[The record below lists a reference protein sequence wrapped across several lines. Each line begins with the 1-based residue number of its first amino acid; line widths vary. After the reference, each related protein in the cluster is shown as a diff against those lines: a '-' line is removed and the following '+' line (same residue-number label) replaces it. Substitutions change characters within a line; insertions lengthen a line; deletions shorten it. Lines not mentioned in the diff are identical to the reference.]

1 MLLYT
6 QTNLLIDAYLHWWY
20 QCSPPLSTLICT
32 LSQTCLSMLA
42 STKYSEQEV
51 LPRNQPPPCYRNRPK
66 SITFSFIPSSTSCF
80 CQRLHI
86 PPPLCASTFT
96 YTTPSLCTITQ
107 SKKRGKIAPTQLQKR
122 LPKCVSLRFAFHF
135 IRRLD
140 RSLRVMPWS

>member
-1 MLLYT
+1 MLT
-6 QTNLLIDAYLHWWY
+6 FIDDAY
-20 QCSPPLSTLICT
+20 QCSPPLSTLTCT

-42 STKYSEQEV
+42 STKYSQQEA

-96 YTTPSLCTITQ
+96 YTTPSLCSIRQ

-122 LPKCVSLRFAFHF
+122 PPKCLSLLSAFHA

-140 RSLRVMPWS
+140 RPLRVMP